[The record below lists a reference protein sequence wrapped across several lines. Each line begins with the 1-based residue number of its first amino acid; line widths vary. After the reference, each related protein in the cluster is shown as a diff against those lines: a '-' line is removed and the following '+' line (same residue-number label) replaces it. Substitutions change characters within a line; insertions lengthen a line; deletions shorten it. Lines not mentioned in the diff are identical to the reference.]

1 VSRFL
6 LLRNSSSEFVSS
18 RVVVNV
24 SDDRWNTGFSCSRI
38 RKISPRVNVRSF
50 GCDDVKE
57 IELYESVVGVG
68 IVDDD
73 V

>member
-1 VSRFL
+1 M
-6 LLRNSSSEFVSS
+6 
-18 RVVVNV
+18 
-24 SDDRWNTGFSCSRI
+24 
-38 RKISPRVNVRSF
+38 SPRVNVRSF

-57 IELYESVVGVG
+57 IELDESVVGVG